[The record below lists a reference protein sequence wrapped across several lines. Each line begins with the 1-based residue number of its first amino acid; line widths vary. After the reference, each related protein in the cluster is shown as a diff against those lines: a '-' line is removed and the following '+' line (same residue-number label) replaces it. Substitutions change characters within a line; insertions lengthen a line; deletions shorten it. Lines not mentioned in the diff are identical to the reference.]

1 MDEPRTNSLI
11 ERIWYS
17 ERHSPGQRLSAL
29 ALTPLSWA
37 YRLGLAMHGALKP
50 VKVDRPVI
58 SVGNL
63 TVGGNGK
70 TPLVIELVSMLQ
82 GRGKRVAVVS
92 RGYGRA
98 SRGLLV
104 VSELAEQSRT
114 AATAGD
120 EPLLIS
126 RRCPQAGV
134 VVGEDRLAAARLAI
148 ERCDPDVIVLDDAF
162 QHRRLHRDL
171 NLCAIHAGRG
181 FGNGRL
187 LPRGPLREPLSA
199 LQRADMLIFTYS
211 GGKQIS
217 ELRSMHNLP
226 DNIPACSLDF
236 SPAGFSKGPE
246 LSEAEHPKDE
256 PVFAVCAVAAPEGF
270 LNTCNQAGLNV
281 AGYLAFADH
290 HSFEPRDI
298 TRIESACRRL
308 GVETVVCTEKD
319 LVRLQDSTTY
329 LKIIGLRLE
338 ARWTGEKWSD
348 PVSLFY
354 STSIS
359 KL

>member
-17 ERHSPGQRLSAL
+17 EGHLPGERFSAL
-29 ALTPLSWA
+29 ALTPLSWV
-37 YRLGLAMHGALKP
+37 YRLGLAMRAGPKP

-70 TPLVIELVSMLQ
+70 TPLVIELVAMLES
-82 GRGKRVAVVS
+82 RAKRVAVVS

-104 VSELAEQSRT
+104 VSELSEESRT
-114 AATAGD
+114 AAMAGD
-120 EPLLIS
+120 EPLLIA

-148 ERCDPDVIVLDDAF
+148 ERCDPDVIILDDAF
-162 QHRRLHRDL
+162 QHRRLQRDL
-171 NLCAIHAGRG
+171 NLCAIHADRG

-199 LQRADMLIFTYS
+199 LQRADMLIFTY
-211 GGKQIS
+211 GGSKDIG
-217 ELRSMHNLP
+217 ELRSRHNLP
-226 DNIPACSLDF
+226 DSIPACSCDF
-236 SPAGFSKGPE
+236 APAGFSKGPE

-256 PVFAVCAVAAPEGF
+256 PVFAVCAVAAGEGF
-270 LNTCNQAGLNV
+270 LKTCNQAGLNV
-281 AGYLAFADH
+281 AGSLSFHDH
-290 HSFEPRDI
+290 HRFRQADI
-298 TRIESACRRL
+298 ERIESACRRL

-319 LVRLQDSTTY
+319 LVRLPQSNTKLSY
-329 LKIIGLRLE
+329 IGLRIE
-338 ARWTGEKWSD
+338 ARWHEPQKIQGLLKS
-348 PVSLFY
+348 VG
-354 STSIS
+354 
-359 KL
+359 